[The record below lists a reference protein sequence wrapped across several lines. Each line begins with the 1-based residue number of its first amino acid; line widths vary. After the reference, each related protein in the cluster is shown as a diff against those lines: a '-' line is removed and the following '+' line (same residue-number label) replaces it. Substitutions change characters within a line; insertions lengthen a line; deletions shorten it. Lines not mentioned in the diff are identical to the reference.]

1 MYGGEEGREE
11 FALLSILADLLP
23 TPLMTQGWLSGW
35 MVTQATGVVQLS
47 SIALLCM

>member
-1 MYGGEEGREE
+1 MYGGGEGREE
-11 FALLSILADLLP
+11 FTLLSILADLLP